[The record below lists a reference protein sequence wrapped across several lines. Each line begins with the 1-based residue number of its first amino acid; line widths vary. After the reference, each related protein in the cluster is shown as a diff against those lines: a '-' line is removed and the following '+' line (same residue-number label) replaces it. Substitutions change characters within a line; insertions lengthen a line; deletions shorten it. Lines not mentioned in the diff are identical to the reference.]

1 MQEQLAYK
9 VDETK
14 LTEDYN
20 DFIGTYNGFF
30 PEDFCQDVINLFN
43 YSSPIVKT
51 RNTLDVSQVFVFSSD
66 FVENAMPSISSL
78 NIKLRT
84 YFHQISDFLVGKY
97 IDKYNVLK
105 ALEGYRLHDLKIQK
119 IKPTEGFHHWHYENI
134 LRRYN
139 DRRLVLQLY
148 LNDVSDGGETE
159 FLYYS
164 KRISPTQGNFLI
176 YPATYTHAHRGNP
189 PLTGNKYI
197 ITSWVEGVGKD

>member
-20 DFIGTYNGFF
+20 DFIGIYDGFF

-51 RNTLDVSQVFVFSSD
+51 RNTLDVSQDFVFSSD

-78 NIKLRT
+78 NIKLRS

-105 ALEGYRLHDLKIQK
+105 ALEGYRLHDLKMQK

-148 LNDVSDGGETE
+148 LNDVNDGGETE

-164 KRISPTQGNFLI
+164 KRISPTQGKFLI

-197 ITSWVEGVGKD
+197 ITSWVEGVGKE